1 MIKYIFI
8 SGSILESKYMKAI
21 FIASIGALLKEYNLK
36 INIKK
41 ITYHKLA
48 RTFVTYSG
56 HELDL
61 DLGFYERITGM
72 FTNLNNNLI
81 LNGKNNKKDK
91 IIDFIENDSINY
103 DIILVDLL
111 DYNNIIYF
119 NKKNYLH
126 IHLNSYSGNSFNI
139 NPHFSFDKKDY
150 KHFIN
155 PNIYKIPYLLNEYLI
170 MKTNILELLNIHS
183 KNNLIKWSN
192 IYNNLI
198 DIIYIHIIIRFTDS
212 YISLEESL
220 KHACYSLN
228 KKLKIIWVDPI
239 TLTKD
244 QMINILNE
252 KKGGI
257 IVPGGFGENGFNNK
271 IEAIKFARENNIP
284 FLGIC
289 YGMQIMVIE
298 FAKNVCN
305 IINASTQEIDY
316 NNKSTHIIHLNNEF
330 KKARLG
336 NYNGKIK
343 NNTIAN
349 KIFNSYTYNERY
361 RHKYNVNNKYIDLFE
376 KNGLFFTGKSLD
388 ENIME
393 IAEVPLN
400 NFFIGVQ
407 FHPELNS
414 SIFNPHPVLI
424 SFIKIINQ
432 LF

>member
-1 MIKYIFI
+1 MIKYIFF
-8 SGSILESKYMKAI
+8 SGNIMKSNKYLKAI
-21 FIASIGALLKEYNLK
+21 FIASFGALLKEYNLK

-41 ITYHKLA
+41 ITYHKLP
-48 RTFVTYSG
+48 RTFVTSSG

-61 DLGFYERITGM
+61 DLGFYERITGI

-81 LNGKNNKKDK
+81 LNNKTDK
-91 IIDFIENDSINY
+91 IIEFIKNDSINY

-111 DYNNIIYF
+111 DYNIINNF
-119 NKKNYLH
+119 NKNYLH
-126 IHLNSYSGNSFNI
+126 IHLNSNIGNLFNLD
-139 NPHFSFDKKDY
+139 PHFSFDNKDY

-155 PNIYKIPYLLNEYLI
+155 LDIYKIPYLLNEYLVN
-170 MKTNILELLNIHS
+170 KTNIFELLNINS
-183 KNNLIKWSN
+183 KNNLSKWNN
-192 IYNNLI
+192 IYNNLNN
-198 DIIYIHIIIRFTDS
+198 DIYIYIIIRFTDS

-228 KKLKIIWVDPI
+228 KNLKIIWVDPI
-239 TLTKD
+239 ILTRD

-252 KKGGI
+252 RKGGI

-298 FAKNVCN
+298 FAKYVCN
-305 IINASTQEIDY
+305 ISNASTQEIDY
-316 NNKSTHIIHLNNEF
+316 NNKFTHIIHINNEF

-336 NYNGKIK
+336 NHNGKIK
-343 NNTIAN
+343 NNTLAN

-361 RHKYNVNNKYIDLFE
+361 RHKYKVNNKYIDLFE

-393 IAEVPLN
+393 IAEYPKN

-414 SIFNPHPVLI
+414 SIFKPNPVLV
-424 SFIKIINQ
+424 SFIKIIDQ